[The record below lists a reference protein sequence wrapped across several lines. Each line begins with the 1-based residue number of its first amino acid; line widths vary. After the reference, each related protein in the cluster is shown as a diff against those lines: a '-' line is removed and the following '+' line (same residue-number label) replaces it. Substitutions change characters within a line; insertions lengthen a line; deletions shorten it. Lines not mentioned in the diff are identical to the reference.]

1 MERLFAKLC
10 MPQSHGPS
18 MNIDEAKK
26 LNFNDLLIQSL
37 KSSSYIASE
46 PDFRKELTREFKA
59 TLSTKS
65 SSASNTLR
73 TVDQMFDAAA
83 QVCGHSSDRDLINWL
98 HTCVSLAV
106 KQGLDENV
114 GGTHKPKSTS
124 GSGSA
129 IKRKSQKSD
138 SFVVPDDKV
147 DELEHQQLGASD
159 DDYDPASGD
168 EDDDEYVPTDEDAVV
183 PDVKLPKTRLSPKSS
198 PRKKSA
204 SPSGKRKSS
213 AKDDGL
219 NPSKSTNEVFPSKAD
234 SGRAEKQQQMQEY
247 HNQSFP
253 KSTFA
258 QPYFFP
264 SKDSYSA
271 FLSALNSS
279 KSTLDICVFS
289 ITDDD
294 TADALI
300 AAHKRGVKIRIITDD
315 QQAAIK
321 GADAGRLQKDYGIPY
336 KTDHTQGYMHN
347 KFAIIDHKLMVSGS
361 FNWSK
366 GARFKNKENIIIT
379 NMPNL
384 VKGFDGEFQRLWGAF

>member
-1 MERLFAKLC
+1 MT
-10 MPQSHGPS
+10 
-18 MNIDEAKK
+18 IDEAKK
-26 LNFNDLLIQSL
+26 LNFNDLLIQVCVMRAHFMPDVMCGSLAWPDRLINQSNDSCLPNIQSL

-46 PDFRKELTREFKA
+46 PDFRKELTREFNA
-59 TLSTKS
+59 TLSSKS

-83 QVCGHSSDRDLINWL
+83 QICSHSSDKDLIKWL

-114 GGTHKPKSTS
+114 GGGSPKPKSTS

-138 SFVVPDDKV
+138 SFIVPDDKV

-183 PDVKLPKTRLSPKSS
+183 PDVKAPKTRLSPKSS
-198 PRKKSA
+198 PRKKSS
-204 SPSGKRKSS
+204 SPSAKRKSN

-219 NPSKSTNEVFPSKAD
+219 NPSKSTGEVFPSKND
-234 SGRAEKQQQMQEY
+234 SGRQEKQQQMQEY

-271 FLSALNSS
+271 FLSALNST

-289 ITDDD
+289 LTDDD

-300 AAHKRGVKIRIITDD
+300 AAHRRGVKIRIITDD

-336 KTDHTQGYMHN
+336 KTDHT
-347 KFAIIDHKLMVSGS
+347 
-361 FNWSK
+361 
-366 GARFKNKENIIIT
+366 
-379 NMPNL
+379 
-384 VKGFDGEFQRLWGAF
+384 